1 MSGTKQI
8 SPKGVHQ
15 EDMVELVYYLWK
27 GHGSILTYLSNLNYL
42 VSNIVNALSNAT
54 TSISISYSGS
64 IGSVNFLSAP
74 GFPTSMTTLTG
85 CSITLV

>member
-15 EDMVELVYYLWK
+15 EDLVEMVYYLWK
-27 GHGSILTYLSNLNYL
+27 AHSSIVECL
-42 VSNIVNALSNAT
+42 VAINAMASTAF
-54 TSISISYSGS
+54 S
-64 IGSVNFLSAP
+64 LSASNSAI
-74 GFPTSMTTLTG
+74 FNTLPTSMTTLTG